1 VPEEAAIP
9 VPTLAIIPL
18 DDRPCNRLF
27 PGQLAAAGGLHVV
40 MPPREALG
48 WFTRP
53 GDYESIAAW
62 LGDVD
67 SEHFV
72 ISVDMLCFGGLVASR
87 APDAPLAEA
96 LNRLEA
102 LRALRT
108 SRPNATV
115 FAFSTI
121 MRLGKTVAQSG
132 DLDGHT
138 LLRSYSE
145 LLDRAE
151 RLGDHDASTELA
163 AIERKLTPEVLSDYL
178 EARRRNHAINRAAIR
193 LAADGVIDYLALS
206 QEDAAPIGIHIPE
219 QLALRAQIEEFRAGD
234 RASISQGA
242 DEVGLLLLARHCLLA
257 NNTSVGIAPDYAAEQ
272 GAEVYPAFES
282 QPLRK
287 TLETAIS
294 IAGARAVPPMEADA
308 MLFVHTP
315 VETQPDIAQA
325 TPCPRSPILSL
336 QAEGLAERV
345 EMAAQAG
352 RVFGLAD
359 VAYCNGADP
368 ELICALQ
375 SRKLL
380 GKLQAFAGWNTAANT
395 VGTVVAHLCLLAAA
409 DPARGH
415 AATGGG
421 WQFVASRLIDD
432 YGYQSAVRPRAM
444 ERARQMGA
452 DPFSLGESC
461 GQMESYVAEELRP
474 LARDLL
480 ASFPLTP
487 ELDDEPD
494 VRFSLPWHRLFEV
507 EVDLCRSALEP
518 ETWQG

>member
-1 VPEEAAIP
+1 MPEEAAIP

-163 AIERKLTPEVLSDYL
+163 AIERKLAPEVLSDYL

-294 IAGARAVPPMEADA
+294 IAGARAVPPMEADP
-308 MLFVHTP
+308 LVP
-315 VETQPDIAQA
+315 
-325 TPCPRSPILSL
+325 
-336 QAEGLAERV
+336 
-345 EMAAQAG
+345 G
-352 RVFGLAD
+352 R
-359 VAYCNGADP
+359 
-368 ELICALQ
+368 
-375 SRKLL
+375 
-380 GKLQAFAGWNTAANT
+380 
-395 VGTVVAHLCLLAAA
+395 
-409 DPARGH
+409 
-415 AATGGG
+415 
-421 WQFVASRLIDD
+421 
-432 YGYQSAVRPRAM
+432 
-444 ERARQMGA
+444 
-452 DPFSLGESC
+452 
-461 GQMESYVAEELRP
+461 
-474 LARDLL
+474 
-480 ASFPLTP
+480 
-487 ELDDEPD
+487 
-494 VRFSLPWHRLFEV
+494 RFSLFRRRASPNASRWLPRPVVF
-507 EVDLCRSALEP
+507 SALPMSPTATGPTRSSSAPCRAASSSASSRPSPDGIPRRTPSEP
-518 ETWQG
+518 SSPISACWPRPTRRAATRPPEVAGSSLRVD